1 MPIIIQIAFVLGALM
16 SSAIG
21 GLMLFA
27 PRRYPAIYEH
37 VLSESVMRRQRTEHD
52 RILTIRVQGLIAL
65 AVGGFSALFVWA
77 LR

>member
-1 MPIIIQIAFVLGALM
+1 MPIIIQIAFVLGTLM
-16 SSAIG
+16 SSGVG

-37 VLSESVMRRQRTEHD
+37 FLSASVMRRQRTEHD

-65 AVGGFSALFVWA
+65 AVGGFFALFVWA